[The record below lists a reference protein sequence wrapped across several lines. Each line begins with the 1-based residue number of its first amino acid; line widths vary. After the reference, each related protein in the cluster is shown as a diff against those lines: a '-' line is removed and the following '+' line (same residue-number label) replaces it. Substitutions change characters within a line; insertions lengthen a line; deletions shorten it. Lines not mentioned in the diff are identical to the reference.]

1 MENKLKVA
9 FLGSGKIAIDLLI
22 KAQRSKYLR
31 CVLVAS
37 RNLQSEGLVYAKSL
51 GVEIS
56 DNSIEGDDNYFNEVF
71 SWLKK
76 CEDLFGFELKGYN
89 QIRMYT
95 FLAERF
101 LPYWFKKYKNYLEWP
116 VVYCDI
122 NK

>member
-1 MENKLKVA
+1 MYHGNGILDKAAE
-9 FLGSGKIAIDLLI
+9 LLPKKDANDFFDFVKNNYSFNQGNMFI
-22 KAQRSKYLR
+22 SKSP
-31 CVLVAS
+31 VII
-37 RNLQSEGLVYAKSL
+37 N
-51 GVEIS
+51 
-56 DNSIEGDDNYFNEVF
+56 NYFNEVF

-101 LPYWFKKYKNYLEWP
+101 LPYWFKKYTNYLEWP